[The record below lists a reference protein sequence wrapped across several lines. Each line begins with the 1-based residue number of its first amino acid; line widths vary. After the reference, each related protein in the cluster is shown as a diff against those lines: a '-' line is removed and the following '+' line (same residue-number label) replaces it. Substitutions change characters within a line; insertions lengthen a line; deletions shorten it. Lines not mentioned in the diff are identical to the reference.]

1 MKEFK
6 IFIKIYLKSFSFV
19 YVFCSLV
26 LILIA
31 NDLMSRLGILSTGRC
46 VISLL
51 LWFAQ
56 SFMFIGLLKIDN
68 AISQLRFEENIKKIK
83 EKLENEE
90 NMEFNE
96 QNKF

>member
-46 VISLL
+46 FISLL

>member
-51 LWFAQ
+51 LCFAQ

>member
-6 IFIKIYLKSFSFV
+6 RFVKLYFKSFSFV
-19 YVFCSLV
+19 HIFCSFV
-26 LILIA
+26 LLFFA
-31 NDLMSRLGILSTGRC
+31 NYLMSGWRIVSTCRC
-46 VISLL
+46 VIVLL
-51 LWFAQ
+51 VLFAQ
-56 SFMFIGLLKIDN
+56 SFMFVGLLKIDN
-68 AISQLRFEENIKKIK
+68 TINELKFEENIKKIK

>member
-1 MKEFK
+1 MKKFK
-6 IFIKIYLKSFSFV
+6 RFIKVYLKSFSFV
-19 YVFCSLV
+19 YIFCSLV

>member
-6 IFIKIYLKSFSFV
+6 RFIKVYLKSFSFV

-31 NDLMSRLGILSTGRC
+31 NDLMSRWGIVSTCRC
-46 VISLL
+46 VIVLL
-51 LWFAQ
+51 VLFAQ

>member
-1 MKEFK
+1 MKKFK
-6 IFIKIYLKSFSFV
+6 RFIKLYFKSFSFV
-19 YVFCSLV
+19 YIFCSLV

-31 NDLMSRLGILSTGRC
+31 NDLMSRWGIILTGRC

-51 LWFAQ
+51 ILFAQ

-83 EKLENEE
+83 EKLENEK

>member
-6 IFIKIYLKSFSFV
+6 RFIKFYFKSFSFV
-19 YVFCSLV
+19 YIFCSFV
-26 LILIA
+26 LLFFA
-31 NDLMSRLGILSTGRC
+31 NYLMSGWGIVSTCRC
-46 VISLL
+46 VIVLL
-51 LWFAQ
+51 VLFAQ
-56 SFMFIGLLKIDN
+56 SFIFIGLLKIDN
-68 AISQLRFEENIKKIK
+68 AINELKFEENIKKIK

>member
-6 IFIKIYLKSFSFV
+6 GFIKVYLKSFSFV

-31 NDLMSRLGILSTGRC
+31 NDLMSRWGIISTGRC
-46 VISLL
+46 VITLL
-51 LWFAQ
+51 ILFAQ
-56 SFMFIGLLKIDN
+56 SFMFIGFLKFDN
-68 AISQLRFEENIKKIK
+68 AISQLKFEENIKKIK

>member
-6 IFIKIYLKSFSFV
+6 RFIKVYLKSFSFV

-31 NDLMSRLGILSTGRC
+31 NDLMSRWGILSTGRC

-51 LWFAQ
+51 L
-56 SFMFIGLLKIDN
+56 
-68 AISQLRFEENIKKIK
+68 
-83 EKLENEE
+83 
-90 NMEFNE
+90 
-96 QNKF
+96 